1 LLALIAVFAAYLTLA
16 FSAWAFTTDYR
27 IWVFAIKPMSVMH
40 FKIFLRYLI
49 PLAFYFVIIGMVI
62 HGEMRRNSSAWAQTV
77 VNILLL
83 IGGYILFFLL
93 QYIPLF
99 SGKTMMLAEAH
110 LPTIV
115 LFQYVPIF
123 IIVGLV
129 STYFF
134 RKTGHVFVG
143 SFINAMLITWIIVAG
158 QVTNYHI

>member
-1 LLALIAVFAAYLTLA
+1 
-16 FSAWAFTTDYR
+16 
-27 IWVFAIKPMSVMH
+27 
-40 FKIFLRYLI
+40 
-49 PLAFYFVIIGMVI
+49 
-62 HGEMRRNSSAWAQTV
+62 
-77 VNILLL
+77 
-83 IGGYILFFLL
+83 
-93 QYIPLF
+93 
-99 SGKTMMLAEAH
+99 